1 MRGEARRKFAKRS
14 GLRAAVLGAGSWGT
28 TLAVLL
34 DENGHDVALWEY
46 FPELAATIR
55 RDGENRR
62 FLPGVPVPSKIR
74 ITSDLAEALD
84 GATRVVFVTPSHTV
98 RPVARAAAASGALD
112 RKAIVINAAKGLE
125 EKTLCRMSEVLAQE
139 LPTPKRRIVGLLG
152 PSHAE
157 EVSRRIPTAITVAG
171 TNEDILGE
179 IQRFFMNG
187 YFRVYTNTDL
197 VGVELGVSLKNTIAI
212 AAGIC
217 DGLGFGD
224 NTKAALITRGL
235 AEMKRLACRMGG
247 KEETLSGLAGV
258 GDLIVT
264 CMSRH
269 SRNRH
274 VGEEI
279 GRGKKLP
286 QILAGMVMVAE
297 GVKTTRAA
305 VKLASRVGIELPIA
319 EQVHRVLFRGK
330 DPRRAIKDLMIRKAK
345 REM

>member
-1 MRGEARRKFAKRS
+1 MRKATARRTRTRE
-14 GLRAAVLGAGSWGT
+14 RAVVLGAGSWGT
-28 TLAVLL
+28 TLAILL
-34 DENGHDVALWEY
+34 DERGHEVRLWEY
-46 FPELAATIR
+46 YPELAEAIR
-55 RDGENRR
+55 AYRENCRY
-62 FLPGVPVPSKIR
+62 LPGIPVPRSIR
-74 ITSDLAEALD
+74 VTSDVNEALD
-84 GATRVVFVTPSHTV
+84 GASYLVFATPSHTV
-98 RPVARAAAASGALD
+98 RGVARMVRSSPNFDKASF
-112 RKAIVINAAKGLE
+112 VINAAKGLE
-125 EKTLCRMSEVLAQE
+125 EGTLYRMSQVLSEE
-139 LPTPKRRIVGLLG
+139 LPTPKRRIVGILG

-157 EVSRRIPTAITVAG
+157 EVSRRMPTSVVVTG
-171 TNEDILGE
+171 TDVEILKK
-179 IQRFFMNG
+179 IQAFFMME
-187 YFRVYTNTDL
+187 YFRVYTNTDV

-235 AEMKRLACRMGG
+235 AEMKRLVCRMGG
-247 KEETLSGLAGV
+247 KVETLSGLAGV

-286 QILAGMVMVAE
+286 QILSEMVMVAE

-305 VKLASRVGIELPIA
+305 VKLAARVGVELPIA
-319 EQVHRVLFRGK
+319 EQVHRVLFRDK
-330 DPRRAIKDLMIRKAK
+330 DPRRAIKDLMVRKAR